1 LYFAVTH
8 TKEPQISIIESQIA
22 NDLILNQKTVL
33 YHMKHIIQYVL
44 LLAFLSSSA
53 VLPAQSSLKKANK
66 EYELYAFNLAIKS
79 YRKVLAKDENNLEAM
94 ARMADC
100 YRHLNQSDD
109 AIQWYK
115 RVVDQ
120 SGVDPIHIFNYARA
134 LQNKGEY
141 EEAKK
146 WFLLYAEGQPMF
158 GNHYADN
165 CDFAISMRGVP
176 ALYRVKNEYV
186 NTSAADFGAAFF
198 LDQVIYS
205 STRTDIKRQDN
216 NHSTADWTGGRSNQL
231 FSSSRDDNSFLK
243 PPTLLRSD
251 IRNEYNE
258 GPLSYT
264 SDGSTVAYTKNNFV
278 EGTRQIP
285 SSGIELSIYI
295 AEVAGNGDWQNAKPF
310 DFNGSGYS
318 SGYPAFANNGKTMY
332 FASNRPDGY
341 GGYDIYVTQKI
352 GTTWSTPENLGPA
365 INSPGN
371 EISPHFDGQSLF
383 FSSDW
388 HQGLGGLDIF
398 RAEKTEGQFGKL
410 YHLGNGVNSPRDD
423 YNFVFDLKENIG
435 YFTSNRL
442 GGKGKEDIYQVSRS
456 TDRVK
461 INVVDALRKT
471 PIEGASIDFSSCGE
485 PVFKADVNGF
495 YSFQALAGFDC
506 EVIVSKEGY
515 SPYSFKVSS
524 AGQKKTQ
531 DYEVLLTRKVDQ
543 LIGKV
548 IDASN
553 NASVEGVYIKATD
566 QADGRSI
573 ETRTDA
579 SGSYSLALQPG
590 TNYIIRYSKAG
601 FLETHNRLETSENID
616 KSILGVI
623 LFEPSSTFV
632 TSSTMIPD
640 DKVKE
645 DVVKEEKLP
654 VEAEAADPI
663 TTQPAATEPQI
674 EEGYSVQIAA
684 MSGEK
689 KVDLDKYN
697 DLKSVGNFYSRA
709 EKGYKKLRVG
719 IFASKE
725 EAKEALSAL
734 REKGYKKAFIVSE
747 NLDETDGV
755 QFYEAPM
762 ARIETPAP
770 KVEKKT
776 TAEIKEVIESSSSYK
791 VRLAAYKNP
800 KYFDQSKVTAY
811 GQVEQRSKGEFTIM
825 LLGGFASLE
834 DAISARSKVVNS
846 GFKGAYVVLEEDG
859 RLVKINL

>member
-1 LYFAVTH
+1 M
-8 TKEPQISIIESQIA
+8 
-22 NDLILNQKTVL
+22 ILNQKTVL

-44 LLAFLSSSA
+44 LLAFLSSSSI
-53 VLPAQSSLKKANK
+53 LPAQSSLKKANK

-79 YRKVLAKDENNLEAM
+79 YRKVLEKDANNLEAM

-100 YRHLNQSDD
+100 YWHLNQIDD
-109 AIQWYK
+109 AIHWYK

-120 SGVDPIHIFNYARA
+120 SGVDPVHIFNYARA
-134 LQNKGEY
+134 LQNKGNY
-141 EEAKK
+141 EDAKK

-176 ALYRVKNEYV
+176 ALYRVKNEYANSNV
-186 NTSAADFGAAFF
+186 SDFGAAFF
-198 LDQVIYS
+198 LDQVVYS

-216 NHSTADWTGGRSNQL
+216 NRNNADWTGSRSNQL
-231 FSSSRDDNSFLK
+231 YISSRDDNSFMK
-243 PPTLLRSD
+243 TPGLLRSD

-258 GPLSYT
+258 GPLSYS
-264 SDGSTVAYTKNNFV
+264 SDGSIVAYTKNNFV

-295 AEVAGNGDWQNAKPF
+295 AEVSGNGDWQNAKPF

-318 SGYPAFANNGKTMY
+318 SGYPAFANNGKTLY
-332 FASNRPDGY
+332 FSSNRPDGY
-341 GGYDIYVTQKI
+341 GGYDIYVTQKV
-352 GTTWSTPENLGPA
+352 GSTWSTPENLGPA

-371 EISPHFDGQSLF
+371 EVSPHFDGQSLF

-398 RAEKTEGQFGKL
+398 RAEKREGQFGKL

-423 YNFVFDLKENIG
+423 YSFIFDLQENIG

-442 GGKGKEDIYQVSRS
+442 GGKGREDIYQVSRS

-461 INVVDALRKT
+461 INIVDALKKT
-471 PIEGASIDFSSCGE
+471 PIGGASIDFSSCGE
-485 PVFKADVNGF
+485 PVFQADANGF

-506 EVIVSKEGY
+506 EVLVSKEGY
-515 SPYSFKVSS
+515 SPYSFKISS
-524 AGQKKTQ
+524 AGKKNTQ
-531 DYEVLLTRKVDQ
+531 DYEILLTRKVDQ

-548 IDASN
+548 INASD
-553 NASVEGVYIKATD
+553 NASVEDVYVKATD
-566 QADGRSI
+566 QANGQSI

-579 SGSYSLALQPG
+579 GGSYSLALQPS

-601 FLETHNRLETSENID
+601 FLETHNRIGTTANID

-632 TSSTMIPD
+632 SSSGAIIPD
-640 DKVKE
+640 NKPKE
-645 DVVKEEKLP
+645 DIAKEGSEALKEEKLP
-654 VEAEAADPI
+654 VVEEVA
-663 TTQPAATEPQI
+663 EPQI

-684 MSGEK
+684 MFGEK
-689 KVDLDKYN
+689 KVDPDKYSN
-697 DLKSVGNFYSRA
+697 LKSIGNFYSRA

-719 IFASKE
+719 IFASKA
-725 EAKEALSAL
+725 EAREALAAL
-734 REKGYKKAFIVSE
+734 KKKGYKKAFIVSE
-747 NLDETDGV
+747 NLDKTAGV
-755 QFYEAPM
+755 QFYEAPVTP
-762 ARIETPAP
+762 RIEHSTPKA
-770 KVEKKT
+770 EKKT
-776 TAEIKEVIESSSSYK
+776 TPEIQEVIESATAYK

-800 KYFDQSKVTAY
+800 KYFDQSKVKAY
-811 GQVEQRSKGEFTIM
+811 GKVEQRSKGEFTIM

-834 DAISARSKVVNS
+834 DAIAARSKAVNS
-846 GFKGAYVVLEEDG
+846 GFKGAYVVLEDEG